1 MLTRKERLGAKRFI
15 ELREELYEG
24 LHRGVQIA
32 YNGELVEAEELE
44 AVLVLMEESD
54 YMREY
59 VADRNGRII
68 QVNYEQITQF

>member
-1 MLTRKERLGAKRFI
+1 MLTGKERLGAKRRI

-32 YNGELVEAEELE
+32 HNGELVEVEELE

-68 QVNYEQITQF
+68 QVNYEQITHF